1 MIVMK
6 KEDKKLKYKFY
17 LMSLWLLFVLIFVL
31 TVDIPISFSPD
42 AKFIGVGPLLKRN
55 WLAFCSLL
63 LAGLGG
69 FFAVKVRREW
79 KGVTNP
85 PYEIA
90 TIENVNYEYLAFLTT
105 YIIPLVCIDLSNIRY
120 VIVLAVL
127 LVIMGF
133 LFVRMNLYYGN
144 PILALMGYRLYR
156 VQIKELDNPPDG
168 IILISEDE
176 LAVNTSIN
184 WIPIDKYVWVVKE
197 TKNER

>member
-1 MIVMK
+1 
-6 KEDKKLKYKFY
+6 
-17 LMSLWLLFVLIFVL
+17 MSLWLLFVLIFVL

-42 AKFIGVGPLLKRN
+42 AKFIGFGTLLKRN
-55 WLAFCSLL
+55 WLAFSSLL
-63 LAGLGG
+63 LALSGVL
-69 FFAVKVRREW
+69 FAVKLRWDW

-90 TIENVNYEYLAFLTT
+90 TIKNEGYEYLTFLTT

-120 VIVLAVL
+120 VIVLAIL
-127 LVIMGF
+127 LVTIGF
-133 LFVRMNLYYGN
+133 LFIRMNLYYGN

-156 VQIKELDNPPDG
+156 VQIKGLDNPPDG

-176 LAVNTSIN
+176 LAANASIN
-184 WIPIDKYVWVVKE
+184 WIPIDQYVWVVKE